1 MRHYPVHVILGF
13 CVFSVTHRATVAQ
26 HNSIWRGWIRVR
38 LLNRLIFF
46 FLLVSIYIYAIWK
59 QTGKFE
65 VAEKG
70 SSAKT
75 LQLEPLLVHSP
86 TPSICMHDTFQQYW
100 EGKRGTSWQPQA
112 SLTYCTHLLGLNM
125 ELAHQHPLFGLF
137 QGGFLF
143 LFWIWKANFDAAC
156 KLHFSLQCVP
166 RGGIWRLICT
176 AALEELWQRF
186 PLGLPKPRGCFRAL
200 QLSSYQSD
208 AFK

>member
-125 ELAHQHPLFGLF
+125 ELAHQHPLLGLF
-137 QGGFLF
+137 QGGLF
-143 LFWIWKANFDAAC
+143 FFVLFWIWKANFDAAC

-166 RGGIWRLICT
+166 RGGICRLILHSCPGGAVAKIST
-176 AALEELWQRF
+176 GAAQAQGMLQ
-186 PLGLPKPRGCFRAL
+186 GLY
-200 QLSSYQSD
+200 S
-208 AFK
+208 

>member
-46 FLLVSIYIYAIWK
+46 FSFSIYIYICYMKTDW
-59 QTGKFE
+59 KFE
-65 VAEKG
+65 LAEKG

-125 ELAHQHPLFGLF
+125 ELAHQHPLFFWIVFRVWFFCLLV
-137 QGGFLF
+137 FLF
-143 LFWIWKANFDAAC
+143 FVFN
-156 KLHFSLQCVP
+156 
-166 RGGIWRLICT
+166 
-176 AALEELWQRF
+176 LESWLW
-186 PLGLPKPRGCFRAL
+186 CCM
-200 QLSSYQSD
+200 
-208 AFK
+208 

>member
-143 LFWIWKANFDAAC
+143 CFEFGELILMLHVNSTSVYNVCPGEESGGWFAQLPWRSCGRDFHWGCPSPGDA
-156 KLHFSLQCVP
+156 SGP
-166 RGGIWRLICT
+166 Y
-176 AALEELWQRF
+176 
-186 PLGLPKPRGCFRAL
+186 
-200 QLSSYQSD
+200 S
-208 AFK
+208 